1 MAGASSMKS
10 IVTPMELWPRRG
22 GWKGRVVSVLKK
34 PGDRVS
40 RGEPVVEIEIEKA
53 VLVIDSPYDGVIRE
67 VLVSQGSIVEPGSV
81 LMRVDVVGEG

>member
-1 MAGASSMKS
+1 MKS